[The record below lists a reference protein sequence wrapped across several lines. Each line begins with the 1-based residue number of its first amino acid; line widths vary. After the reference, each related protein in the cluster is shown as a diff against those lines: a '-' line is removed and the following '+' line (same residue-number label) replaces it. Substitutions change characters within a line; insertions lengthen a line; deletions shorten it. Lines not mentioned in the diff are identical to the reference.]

1 MLASP
6 IALPVNLSPS
16 VELAAI
22 QLREK
27 VYTCISN
34 WAANALSSVEVTVGV
49 SITFDEHEQYKGLK
63 VAFQSPIPSEENAI
77 NFSCCLSVARVEDAK
92 SELLE
97 NVVKNW
103 ISSAVERRLKIGR
116 ELIEYSDEDIVKMI
130 DSFRYIC
137 RSSCD
142 HIDIQTHFFS
152 CLAKRELELRKKP
165 LSNHETLAEKKK
177 ITPLCKQLDKEIS
190 SAKVWWAS
198 IPSDER
204 ERAVPFIVRELPEEG
219 QMVYAYRVYRM
230 SRYGAHESV
239 NQWGEISHS
248 LRSEIIDANTCPKPF
263 VISV

>member
-6 IALPVNLSPS
+6 IALPVNLPPS

-27 VYTCISN
+27 VYTSFPA
-34 WAANALSSVEVTVGV
+34 WTANALSSVEVFVAV
-49 SITFDEHEQYKGLK
+49 SIMFDSCGQYEGLK
-63 VAFQSPIPSEENAI
+63 VALQSPIPNEKNAI
-77 NFSCCLSVARVEDAK
+77 NFSCCVSVTSFEDAK
-92 SELLE
+92 SQLLE

-103 ISSAVERRLKIGR
+103 ISSAVERRLKFGR

-130 DSFRYIC
+130 KSFRYIC
-137 RSSCD
+137 MSSCD
-142 HIDIQTHFFS
+142 HIDIQAHFFS
-152 CLAKRELELRKKP
+152 YLAKRELELRTKP

-177 ITPLCKQLDKEIS
+177 ISPLCKQLGKEIS
-190 SAKVWWAS
+190 RAKVWWAR
-198 IPSDER
+198 IPSDDR
-204 ERAVPFIVRELPEEG
+204 EGAVPFIVRDLPEEG

-248 LRSEIIDANTCPKPF
+248 LRSEILGANTCPKPF